1 MQEDNEKIPVFRSWN
16 GWYFFIILFLV
27 LLIILVFPFYEKIFM
42 NQLDWIV
49 LIVTLLATI
58 TYGLYKSRTSRNL
71 DGYFLSNRSMPW
83 GLVLLSIMGT
93 QASAITFV
101 SAPGQAYT
109 DGMRFVQ
116 YYFGLPI
123 AMVVICIFF
132 VPIFHKLKVYTA
144 YEYLENRFDIKTRSL
159 TSFLFLLNRGLS
171 TGISVFA
178 PSIILSSL
186 LGWNIYYTNLLMG
199 GLLIIYTMTGG
210 AKAVAY
216 TQQLQ
221 LIIIFAGMFLA
232 AYMVVRMLPANVG
245 FMDALTVSGKM
256 GRLNVITT
264 GFEHGKFDWSDQ
276 YNLFSGLVGGFF
288 LALSYFGAD
297 QSQVGRYL
305 TARSLSESRVGLLMN
320 GLVKVPMQF
329 LILLIGGLVFT
340 FYQFN
345 RAPIFFNDV
354 QVKKLE
360 NSIYR
365 DSFSLIQQ
373 QYNTIASQK
382 EKVVIDYSQA
392 TDAGDE
398 SLEEQKLQELKTL
411 QSGSDS
417 LRQKVKGWLKTKE
430 VKGDNNDT
438 NYIFLRFVIDYL
450 PVGLVGLLIA
460 IIFLASWGSIAA
472 AINSLA
478 SCTMVDFHKRFSK
491 TEKTG
496 EDEYRIS
503 RWYTLGWGI
512 FCLVVAMFTYNIGNS
527 LIEAVNVLGSLFYG
541 VILGLFLVAFFIKS
555 IRSGHIVFW
564 AAIAAELLVLT
575 VFILTKLGAFKM
587 GFLWLNP
594 IGALGVVLFSL
605 LLHMF
610 WNKKQNPA
618 L

>member
-1 MQEDNEKIPVFRSWN
+1 
-16 GWYFFIILFLV
+16 
-27 LLIILVFPFYEKIFM
+27 M

-71 DGYFLSNRSMPW
+71 DGYILANRSMPW

-116 YYFGLPI
+116 YYFGLPL

-144 YEYLENRFDIKTRSL
+144 YEYLENRFDNKTRSL
-159 TSFLFLLNRGLS
+159 TSLLFLLNRGLS

-178 PSIILSSL
+178 PSLILSSL
-186 LGWNIYYTNLLMG
+186 LGWNIYYTNILMG

-221 LIIIFAGMFLA
+221 LIIIFSGMFLA
-232 AYMVVRMLPANVG
+232 AYMVVRMLPANVS
-245 FMDALTVSGKM
+245 FTDALTVSGKM
-256 GRLNVITT
+256 GKLNVITT
-264 GFEHGKFDWSDQ
+264 GFENGKFNWSDQ
-276 YNLFSGLVGGFF
+276 YNLLSGVIGGFF

-354 QVKKLE
+354 QVNKLE
-360 NSIYR
+360 NSVYK
-365 DSFSLIQQ
+365 DSFSLVRQ
-373 QYNTIASQK
+373 QYDAIATQK
-382 EKVVIDYSQA
+382 ERAVIDYSHA
-392 TDAGDE
+392 TDIRDVNIQ
-398 SLEEQKLQELKTL
+398 EQKLQELKTL

-417 LRQKVKGWLKTKE
+417 LRKKVKQWLKTKE

-438 NYIFLRFVIDYL
+438 NYIFLRFVIDHL

-491 TEKTG
+491 TAQTG
-496 EDEYRIS
+496 ENEYRLS
-503 RWYTLGWGI
+503 QWYTLGWGI

-555 IRSGHIVFW
+555 VRSGHVVFW
-564 AAIAAELLVLT
+564 AAVAAELLVLT
-575 VFILTKLGAFKM
+575 VFILTKVGVFKM

-594 IGALGVVLFSL
+594 IGAFGVVLFSL
-605 LLHMF
+605 LLQVI